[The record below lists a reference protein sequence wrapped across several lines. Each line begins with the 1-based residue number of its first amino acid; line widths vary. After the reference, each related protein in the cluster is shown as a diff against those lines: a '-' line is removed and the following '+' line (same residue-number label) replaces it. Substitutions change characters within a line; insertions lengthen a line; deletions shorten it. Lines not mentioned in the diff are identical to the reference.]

1 MTCLAFGVG
10 RTAACRIALSAPHAE
25 KSAMT
30 RAKALLLLTALWALL
45 YLPGLG
51 SLELKGEEGRRIL
64 PAVAMLETGNWLVP
78 YLGGKPYLRK
88 PPLVNWAIAASFHLT
103 GVRHEFTA
111 RLPSALAALALGI
124 GIVAVAGPGW
134 MQVETALAA
143 ALMAMTSFGFLAK
156 ARFAGAEIEGI
167 YVPLFGL
174 AITLWLAG
182 RARGWSPWAVWLGA
196 AFFLGL
202 GCLTKGPS
210 FHLVFFYGI
219 VGAVLWREKKLRE
232 LWHPAHGV
240 GLVLGAAIFLAW
252 LLPVRAT
259 PEGLELAAV
268 WKRQGLDRFTDSE
281 FNAGNYFTNLPRGL
295 GDLLPWVLFAPLVYR
310 CAKEHCIAR
319 HSASRSEDGARP
331 ERPSAARP
339 LLVASAAMFVAV
351 LLIPGTLPRYVLP
364 LAVPLALGT
373 ALVVPSGFLQKWTR
387 RYVGALG
394 VLALIFAFAITPRMQ
409 QRDALRPLAAAVDA
423 AVPAGTQLLA
433 YDPGYQ
439 AAFFYLRTPLRY
451 VVEMEEIPPRA
462 AWVLAK
468 ARDRDKLARKRPD
481 LAVVQEFRR
490 RDTLELLL
498 LRSRSP

>member
-1 MTCLAFGVG
+1 
-10 RTAACRIALSAPHAE
+10 
-25 KSAMT
+25 MT
-30 RAKALLLLTALWALL
+30 RTKALLLLTALWALI

-64 PAVAMLETGNWLVP
+64 PAVTMLETGNWLVP

-103 GVRHEFTA
+103 GVRHELTA
-111 RLPSALAALALGI
+111 RLPAALAVLALGI

-134 MQVETALAA
+134 MKVETALAA
-143 ALMAMTSFGFLAK
+143 ALMAMTSFGLLAK
-156 ARFAGAEIEGI
+156 ARFAGAEIEGL

-196 AFFLGL
+196 AVFLGL
-202 GCLTKGPS
+202 GCLAKGPS

-219 VGAVLWREKKLRE
+219 VGVVLWREKKLRE
-232 LWHPAHGV
+232 LWHPAHFA
-240 GLVLGAAIFLAW
+240 GLALGAAVFLAW
-252 LLPVRAT
+252 LLPLRAT
-259 PEGLELAAV
+259 PEGMELAAV
-268 WKRQGLDRFTDSE
+268 WKRQGIDRFTDSE

-295 GDLLPWVLFAPLVYR
+295 GDLLPWLLFAPLVYR
-310 CAKEHCIAR
+310 AAVAQLRAR
-319 HSASRSEDGARP
+319 ASGPASVAELPAM
-331 ERPSAARP
+331 AAA
-339 LLVASAAMFVAV
+339 LLLASGAMFVAV

-364 LAVPLALGT
+364 LAVPLVLGAAL
-373 ALVVPSGFLQKWTR
+373 LVPSEFLQKWTR
-387 RYVGALG
+387 CYVGALV
-394 VLALIFAFAITPRMQ
+394 VLAFVFAFAIAPRMQ
-409 QRDALRPLAAAVDA
+409 PRAALRPLAAAVDA
-423 AVPAGTQLLA
+423 AVPAGTTLLA

-451 VVEMEEIPPRA
+451 VVEMEEIPA
-462 AWVLAK
+462 HEAWVLAK

-490 RDTLELLL
+490 RGTLELLL
-498 LRSRSP
+498 LCSRSP